1 MNKNFISRFIAVK
14 QIIVVSILTL
24 SFLTNSYAQLPTGFV
39 AKKLTNNDITE
50 AVTMAHAPD
59 GRIFIAERSG
69 ALKQLKNGIVTTIQT
84 VSTTTAVEQG
94 LLGIALHSNFA
105 VNGKIYMFY
114 TNAASTRHY
123 LDVVVVDADKKVSDT
138 RVMEFDPIVNG
149 FHNGGAMLFKDGLL
163 YICIGESNDPKLA
176 QDLTTYHGK
185 VLRLLDD
192 GQPAP
197 GNPYYNTA
205 GANRQQRSIWAIG
218 MRNPWFMTMDPQTKK
233 LYVMNVGGGFEEI
246 NDITS
251 PDATKNYNYGWG
263 TDNKSG
269 SEQNAATTIL
279 PVFAYNRNVPNW
291 NAQTCA
297 ITSGLAFNPPVTNY
311 PAQYRNK
318 LYFGDWCT
326 GWLRSFD
333 LSNPTS
339 GTWQDNFPANF
350 SRVLGLTVGLDGNI
364 YYSDYSNNGNIWR
377 IEYTLTQIPQIV
389 NQPKS
394 LTVYEN
400 ESATFSV
407 TASGTNPLTYKWF
420 KNNVLIPTATLSTYT
435 ITSVALANADNYT
448 VEVTNNF
455 GNILSAIAKLTV
467 LPFNAPPVAKISA
480 PLASLKWNV
489 GTVIPYSGTA
499 TDAEDG
505 ILPAS
510 AYNWEV
516 MVFHKDCPTCEHS
529 HPGPNVANGVVSG
542 TFIATN
548 GGETSSNIW
557 LRIYLTVTDSKGRKG
572 IDSVDVQPNK
582 VDLTATTNVPGLEI
596 VLGLGKPTPYTKTA
610 VVNASLTVQALTP
623 QVIGNTVYTFDSWN
637 IGGGA
642 NQILKV
648 PATNT
653 TYSAT
658 YTSSTVG
665 PDNLALRKRTSTSSI
680 IGGNVGARAVDG
692 NSTTT
697 RWESL
702 STDPQWIQVDLGAV
716 YTVTRVKIFWEN
728 ASSKDYLI
736 EVSNDSTDWGTPAK
750 SVLNNNTFI
759 NEWSGLTGVGR
770 YIRIYGTA
778 RTTVYGHSIY
788 ELEVYGALS
797 PNQIITSTNDL
808 DVSENQ
814 QLVLYPNPALNE
826 VSLKGIWN
834 NASKTTVAIY
844 DMSET
849 LVFEKNISAINNSG
863 EDKVDISSLSSG
875 IYVVKITSGNNTIR
889 RKLIKN

>member
-1 MNKNFISRFIAVK
+1 M
-14 QIIVVSILTL
+14 
-24 SFLTNSYAQLPTGFV
+24 
-39 AKKLTNNDITE
+39 
-50 AVTMAHAPD
+50 
-59 GRIFIAERSG
+59 
-69 ALKQLKNGIVTTIQT
+69 
-84 VSTTTAVEQG
+84 
-94 LLGIALHSNFA
+94 
-105 VNGKIYMFY
+105 
-114 TNAASTRHY
+114 
-123 LDVVVVDADKKVSDT
+123 
-138 RVMEFDPIVNG
+138 
-149 FHNGGAMLFKDGLL
+149 
-163 YICIGESNDPKLA
+163 
-176 QDLTTYHGK
+176 
-185 VLRLLDD
+185 
-192 GQPAP
+192 
-197 GNPYYNTA
+197 
-205 GANRQQRSIWAIG
+205 
-218 MRNPWFMTMDPQTKK
+218 
-233 LYVMNVGGGFEEI
+233 
-246 NDITS
+246 
-251 PDATKNYNYGWG
+251 
-263 TDNKSG
+263 
-269 SEQNAATTIL
+269 
-279 PVFAYNRNVPNW
+279 
-291 NAQTCA
+291 
-297 ITSGLAFNPPVTNY
+297 
-311 PAQYRNK
+311 
-318 LYFGDWCT
+318 
-326 GWLRSFD
+326 
-333 LSNPTS
+333 
-339 GTWQDNFPANF
+339 
-350 SRVLGLTVGLDGNI
+350 
-364 YYSDYSNNGNIWR
+364 
-377 IEYTLTQIPQIV
+377 
-389 NQPKS
+389 
-394 LTVYEN
+394 
-400 ESATFSV
+400 
-407 TASGTNPLTYKWF
+407 
-420 KNNVLIPTATLSTYT
+420 
-435 ITSVALANADNYT
+435 
-448 VEVTNNF
+448 
-455 GNILSAIAKLTV
+455 